1 MNKEEEVKREREK
14 DIWLD
19 EHNLHTYEEYLYA
32 AVPRMTEIE
41 YWWLVEKHLER
52 YFTEEGL

>member
-1 MNKEEEVKREREK
+1 MEEEVKREREK
-14 DIWLD
+14 DIWRVKR
-19 EHNLHTYEEYLYA
+19 NLNTYENYLYTA
-32 AVPRMTEIE
+32 AVGMTEIE